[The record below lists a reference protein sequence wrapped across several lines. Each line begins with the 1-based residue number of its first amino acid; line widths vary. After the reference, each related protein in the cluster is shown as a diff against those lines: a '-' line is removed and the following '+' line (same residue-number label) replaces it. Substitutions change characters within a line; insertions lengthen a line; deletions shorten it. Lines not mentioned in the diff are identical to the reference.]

1 MRLLYERGVVK
12 HRSQSELDEMRQKG
26 GRTWVNSVANSVF
39 ALDKRYNPASEHP
52 YLKHAPFVSG
62 TRASLASERFPPI
75 SCCRQVYSVEGCRA
89 VADEYRVE
97 LRTTM
102 EHKFRDVRDGDGFW
116 M

>member
-1 MRLLYERGVVK
+1 M
-12 HRSQSELDEMRQKG
+12 
-26 GRTWVNSVANSVF
+26 NSVANSVF

-52 YLKHAPFVSG
+52 YLKHAPFVSEPPG
-62 TRASLASERFPPI
+62 LASERFPPI

-102 EHKFRDVRDGDGFW
+102 EHKFRDVGDGDAFW

>member
-1 MRLLYERGVVK
+1 MRFLWSLDRLTRVVRQDLFGKTCAGMRLLYERGVVK

-62 TRASLASERFPPI
+62 TPGLSR
-75 SCCRQVYSVEGCRA
+75 
-89 VADEYRVE
+89 
-97 LRTTM
+97 
-102 EHKFRDVRDGDGFW
+102 
-116 M
+116 

>member
-62 TRASLASERFPPI
+62 TPRPLSLDFHRFP
-75 SCCRQVYSVEGCRA
+75 CCRQVYSVEGCRA

-102 EHKFRDVRDGDGFW
+102 EHKFRDVRDGDAFW